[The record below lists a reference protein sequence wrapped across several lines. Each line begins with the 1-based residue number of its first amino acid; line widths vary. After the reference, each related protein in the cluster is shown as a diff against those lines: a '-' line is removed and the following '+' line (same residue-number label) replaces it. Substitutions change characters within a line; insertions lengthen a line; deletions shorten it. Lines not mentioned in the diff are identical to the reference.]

1 MVIGIAGGV
10 GSGKSTVLNIL
21 KRQYGAYICMADELG
36 HRAMN
41 KGTKAYEKIQEV
53 FGESILCEG
62 GEIDR
67 EALAQIVY
75 RNAEKL
81 EALSSIIHP
90 FVKEEIRK
98 EIRKYGDEGIFVLE
112 TAILFE
118 TGCSELCDEVWG
130 VITEDEI
137 RICRLMESRGYT
149 REKAESIMEKQMDN
163 KRLTELCD
171 HIIVNDGNMEE
182 LSCQIRELC
191 AKKRNLLNE
200 SLAK

>member
-10 GSGKSTVLNIL
+10 GSGKSTVLDIL
-21 KRQYGAYICMADELG
+21 KRKYGAYICMADELG

-41 KGTKAYEKIQEV
+41 KGTEAYKKIQEI
-53 FGESILCEG
+53 FGEGILSEE

-67 EALAQIVY
+67 EALAQTVY
-75 RNAEKL
+75 GDDGKL
-81 EALSSIIHP
+81 EVLNSIIHP
-90 FVKEEIRK
+90 FVKEEIQE
-98 EIRKYGDEGIFVLE
+98 EIRKYGDDRIFVLE
-112 TAILFE
+112 AAILFE

-137 RICRLMESRGYT
+137 RIHRLMESRGYT
-149 REKAESIMEKQMDN
+149 RKKAESIMKKQMDN
-163 KRLTELCD
+163 KRLAELCD
-171 HIIVNDGNMEE
+171 HIIVNDGDMEE

-191 AKKRNLLNE
+191 VTKRNLLNE